1 MRWLPFV
8 GTVVTPVSLPL
19 TIVPVPIPCAPNLGV
34 TLDAQWTV
42 WQPGTSPCALVPD
55 FALSNILRLELR

>member
-1 MRWLPFV
+1 M
-8 GTVVTPVSLPL
+8 SLPL
-19 TIVPVPIPCAPNLGV
+19 TNVPVPIPCAPNLAGV